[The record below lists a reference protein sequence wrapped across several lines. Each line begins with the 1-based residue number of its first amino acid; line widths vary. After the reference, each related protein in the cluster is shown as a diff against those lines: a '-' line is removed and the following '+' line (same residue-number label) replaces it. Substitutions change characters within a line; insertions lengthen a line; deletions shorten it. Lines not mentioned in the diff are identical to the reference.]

1 MSKSCFSNTKP
12 KLLNYIDF
20 NFFTLNLKA
29 SKRIL
34 AKLSVIVVTHKMIVI
49 TFLHQSYINM
59 LPKRKSRLG
68 ETMSPML
75 IKPYVRPSWK
85 DQVLKLRQIRLKTLL
100 TLEIKKKQDNYIA
113 NLNKEAKLE
122 YFSNFESNDNKLFWV
137 NCKPYFTNK
146 HDKADADI
154 MLSENVEL
162 ILKSKEI
169 ANNFNDHFRSNVD
182 DLSLDHW
189 DGHSLSLTKGSD
201 RIDNIIKRYR
211 NYPSI

>member
-1 MSKSCFSNTKP
+1 M
-12 KLLNYIDF
+12 
-20 NFFTLNLKA
+20 
-29 SKRIL
+29 KR
-34 AKLSVIVVTHKMIVI
+34 S
-49 TFLHQSYINM
+49 S
-59 LPKRKSRLG
+59 
-68 ETMSPML
+68 
-75 IKPYVRPSWK
+75 
-85 DQVLKLRQIRLKTLL
+85 LKTKANK
-100 TLEIKKKQDNYIA
+100 TKDPTDIRNKKKQDNYIA
-113 NLNKEAKLE
+113 NLKEEAKLE
-122 YFSNFESNDNKLFWV
+122 YFSNCESNDNKLFWV